1 MNIVEIKNLSK
12 KYALYEKQSDRLKE
26 VLSPFRKSYHKDFYA
41 LKDISLN
48 VEKGEAL
55 GIIGVNGSGKST
67 LLKIIT
73 GVLSQTSGTVE
84 VHGKV
89 SALLELGAGFNPEYT
104 GLENIY
110 LNGTMMGYSK
120 KEIDERLNDILEFAD
135 IGEFINQPVKQYSSG
150 MFVRLAFA
158 LSINVHPDILIV
170 DEALSVGDIFFQ
182 AKCFKKISD
191 MKNEGTTIIMVTHD
205 MGSILKYCDRAL
217 LLNKGDMVTIGNPHD
232 TVDAYKRILAGA
244 DAGETKETKDSK
256 INPSIYGNGKAEI
269 FEYGIYDKKG
279 EKTNVILKG
288 EEFSVREKIKIND
301 DIEEPIFTFTIKDKK
316 GLDLTGT
323 NSSMENKNIG
333 KVKKGDEF
341 EISWTQVMM
350 LERGEYLIS
359 ISVTGFEAGTHTVY
373 HRLYDIM
380 NIIVLSNSDKVGIFD
395 QSTTLTVTKTK

>member
-217 LLNKGDMVTIGNPHD
+217 LLNKGDMVMIGNPHD

-256 INPSIYGNGKAEI
+256 INPSVYGNGKAEI

-359 ISVTGFEAGTHTVY
+359 ISVTGFEVGTHTVY

-395 QSTTLTVTKTK
+395 QSTTLNIKKI

>member
-341 EISWTQVMM
+341 EISWTQIMM

-359 ISVTGFEAGTHTVY
+359 ISVTGFEGGTHTVY

>member
-217 LLNKGDMVTIGNPHD
+217 LLNKGDMVMIGNPHD

-244 DAGETKETKDSK
+244 DAGETKETKNSK
-256 INPSIYGNGKAEI
+256 IK
-269 FEYGIYDKKG
+269 
-279 EKTNVILKG
+279 V
-288 EEFSVREKIKIND
+288 
-301 DIEEPIFTFTIKDKK
+301 IFTFKIVFISFWFTMKYYFIFIN
-316 GLDLTGT
+316 
-323 NSSMENKNIG
+323 NS
-333 KVKKGDEF
+333 F
-341 EISWTQVMM
+341 
-350 LERGEYLIS
+350 R
-359 ISVTGFEAGTHTVY
+359 
-373 HRLYDIM
+373 
-380 NIIVLSNSDKVGIFD
+380 
-395 QSTTLTVTKTK
+395 